1 MSFTSRCEN
10 AATRLSINRPL
21 SFLPT
26 AWDQLI
32 AMASQDGGPE
42 IEQIYDEL
50 CDTID
55 RAKSIP
61 TSLATPAEALLQVIH
76 TSCQNIAG
84 ASR

>member
-1 MSFTSRCEN
+1 
-10 AATRLSINRPL
+10 
-21 SFLPT
+21 
-26 AWDQLI
+26 
-32 AMASQDGGPE
+32 MASQDGGPE

-84 ASR
+84 AVNMSPRHQDHRRH